1 MKRRTLQ
8 WNVVL
13 DDGGQALTEFVIV
26 IPIVLLFFFAMLQ
39 YFSIVQATQLGNY
52 AAFVAARVYAVSES
66 CDTNAAAEAQTAAA
80 IVLAPIARPVPGEI
94 GGDTSIGTA
103 VTGFESTLQGTLGKI
118 DGTFGDDI
126 YDFGAGYL
134 MANYI
139 RLNPNILGGSVS
151 CSLTNYTTSSPTQVV
166 VTINYPQPI
175 YVPGLAEMWNFL
187 TGSNIYQSLNPSAQG
202 LTGIPKY
209 LLPLYAGTLP
219 GQNYLSDLSE
229 YDSSAASSL
238 QSFGNNLL
246 NAMPTVLLPYVN
258 VQSECAIGYSGWSG
272 VVRTADDTP
281 DTSATDTNL
290 DNSEQNIQDYNTAN
304 SNYTNAVNVAKTQCQ
319 DATNACGK
327 INADN
332 ATISEI
338 SAIPPN
344 KRTAAQNQEL
354 SDAQSDLP
362 TQQGNLSTAE
372 SNLEQDNANVKKY
385 ADEVNQY
392 QSELG
397 NAVQN
402 QGGSYSGSFQPM
414 ATSIDCPACG
424 Y

>member
-8 WNVVL
+8 WKVL
-13 DDGGQALTEFVIV
+13 PDEGGQALTEFVIV

-39 YFSIVQATQLGNY
+39 YFSIVQATQMGNY

-66 CDTNAAAEAQTAAA
+66 CDTNAQTEAQTAAA

-94 GGDTSIGTA
+94 GGDTSLGSA
-103 VTGFESTLQGTLGKI
+103 VNDLESTLGSFTGTKLGA
-118 DGTFGDDI
+118 DI
-126 YDFGAGYL
+126 YDYASGYL

-139 RLNPNILGGSVS
+139 RLNPNILGGSLT
-151 CSLTNYTTSSPTQVV
+151 CGLTNFTSSSPTQVV
-166 VTINYPQPI
+166 VTLNYPQPI
-175 YVPGLAEMWNFL
+175 YVPGLAEMWNFI
-187 TGSNIYQSLNPSAQG
+187 TGSNIYQSLNPTAQG
-202 LTGIPKY
+202 LSGIPKY

-229 YDSSAASSL
+229 YDSGAANSL
-238 QSFGNNLL
+238 QSFGSSLL
-246 NAMPTVLLPYVN
+246 SDLPTVLLPYVN
-258 VQSECAIGYSGWSG
+258 IQSECAIGYSGWSG
-272 VVRTADDTP
+272 VPRTPDDTS
-281 DTSATDTNL
+281 DSSATDTNL
-290 DNSEQNIQDYNTAN
+290 DNSEQNIQNYNTAN
-304 SNYTNAVNVAKTQCQ
+304 SNYTNAVNAAKTQCQ

-344 KRTAAQNQEL
+344 KRTAAQNTEL
-354 SDAQSDLP
+354 ANAQSDLP
-362 TQQGNLSTAE
+362 TQESNLGTAE
-372 SNLEQDNANVKKY
+372 SKLDQDNANVKKY

-397 NAVQN
+397 SAVQN
-402 QGGSYSGSFQPM
+402 QGGDYSGSFQPM
-414 ATSIDCPACG
+414 ATSINCPACG